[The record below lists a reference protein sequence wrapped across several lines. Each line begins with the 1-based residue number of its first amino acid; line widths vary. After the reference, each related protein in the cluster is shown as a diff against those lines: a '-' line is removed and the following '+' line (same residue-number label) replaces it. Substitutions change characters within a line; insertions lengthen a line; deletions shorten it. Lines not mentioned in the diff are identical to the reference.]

1 MKRHIPRAC
10 DRTAIALIYDGS
22 GAPRVSAKGSG
33 MLGEQII
40 KVAADNG
47 VPLHEDAALTAA
59 LSGISLGEEIPR
71 ELYLAVA
78 EVLAFI
84 YYLETI
90 HSDTAIASHSRPP
103 DA

>member
-1 MKRHIPRAC
+1 MKRPNQPTD
-10 DRTAIALIYDGS
+10 DRTAIALVYDGA

-40 KVAADNG
+40 KLAAENG
-47 VPLHEDAALTAA
+47 VPLHEDAALAAA
-59 LSGISLGEEIPR
+59 LAGISLGEEIPQ

-90 HSDTAIASHSRPP
+90 HSGGAIS
-103 DA
+103 